1 MDATEAGATRSPG
14 TYSYNTIIIMTIYIL
29 ADPAYPARM
38 GTRIGRQKKPVKDDV
53 ERWAELA
60 DRVLIIA
67 REIQFR
73 GYQDPRAVP
82 LTATEGM
89 VMRYIQNHPITAPNQ
104 IAVAVGLQRSNLS
117 TLMRDLERKG
127 LIERTMS
134 EGDRR
139 GVTVRLTEAGRRNYL
154 VVRREWAAAVAKA
167 VENDARGLD
176 GALGLL
182 KDIAAGLIAMR
193 PEKPGRDM
201 SRAEA

>member
-1 MDATEAGATRSPG
+1 MRV
-14 TYSYNTIIIMTIYIL
+14 
-29 ADPAYPARM
+29 
-38 GTRIGRQKKPVKDDV
+38 GRPKKDDV
-53 ERWAELA
+53 DRWAELA

-89 VMRYIQNHPITAPNQ
+89 VMRYLQDHPIAAPNQ
-104 IAVAVGLQRSNLS
+104 IAAAVGLQRSNLS
-117 TLMRDLERKG
+117 TLMRGLEREG

-134 EGDRR
+134 ESDRR

-167 VENDARGLD
+167 MENDTRGLN

-182 KDIAAGLIAMR
+182 KDVAAGLIAMR

-201 SRAEA
+201 SSAEA

>member
-1 MDATEAGATRSPG
+1 
-14 TYSYNTIIIMTIYIL
+14 
-29 ADPAYPARM
+29 
-38 GTRIGRQKKPVKDDV
+38 VKDGF

-60 DRVLIIA
+60 DHVLIIA

-89 VMRYIQNHPITAPNQ
+89 VMRYLQDHPIAAPKQ
-104 IAVAVGLQRSNLS
+104 IAAAVGLQRSNLS

-139 GVTVRLTEAGRRNYL
+139 GVTVRLTEVGRRNYL

-167 VENDARGLD
+167 VEYDTRGLG

-182 KDIAAGLIAMR
+182 RDIAAGLIAMR
-193 PEKPGRDM
+193 PETPGRDM

>member
-1 MDATEAGATRSPG
+1 
-14 TYSYNTIIIMTIYIL
+14 
-29 ADPAYPARM
+29 M
-38 GTRIGRQKKPVKDDV
+38 GTRIGRRKKPVKDGF

-60 DRVLIIA
+60 DHVLIIA

-89 VMRYIQNHPITAPNQ
+89 VMRYIQDHPITAPKQ
-104 IAVAVGLQRSNLS
+104 IAAAVGLQRSNLS
-117 TLMRDLERKG
+117 TLMRDLETKG

-139 GVTVRLTEAGRRNYL
+139 GVTVRLTETGRRNYL

-167 VENDARGLD
+167 VESDTRGLD

-182 KDIAAGLIAMR
+182 RDIAAGLIAMR
-193 PEKPGRDM
+193 PETPGRDM

>member
-1 MDATEAGATRSPG
+1 
-14 TYSYNTIIIMTIYIL
+14 
-29 ADPAYPARM
+29 M

-89 VMRYIQNHPITAPNQ
+89 VMRYIQDHPITAPNQ

-139 GVTVRLTEAGRRNYL
+139 GVTVRLTKAGRRNYL
-154 VVRREWAAAVAKA
+154 VVRREWAVAVAKA
-167 VENDARGLD
+167 VENDTRGLD
-176 GALGLL
+176 SALGLL

-193 PEKPGRDM
+193 PKKPGRDM

>member
-1 MDATEAGATRSPG
+1 MG
-14 TYSYNTIIIMTIYIL
+14 
-29 ADPAYPARM
+29 ARM
-38 GTRIGRQKKPVKDDV
+38 RLGRPKKPVKDDA

-60 DRVLIIA
+60 DRVLVIA

-73 GYQDPRAVP
+73 GYKDPRAVP

-89 VMRYIQNHPITAPNQ
+89 VMRYIQDHPITAPNQ

-117 TLMRDLERKG
+117 TLMRGLEKRG

-134 EGDRR
+134 QRDRR
-139 GVTVRLTEAGRRNYL
+139 GITVRLTEAGRRNYMI
-154 VVRREWAAAVAKA
+154 VRREWAAAVAKA
-167 VENDARGLD
+167 VENDTRGLD

-193 PEKPGRDM
+193 PETPGRDM
-201 SRAEA
+201 SRVEA

>member
-1 MDATEAGATRSPG
+1 
-14 TYSYNTIIIMTIYIL
+14 
-29 ADPAYPARM
+29 M
-38 GTRIGRQKKPVKDDV
+38 GVGMRIGRPKKPAKDDV

-60 DRVLIIA
+60 ERVLIIA

-73 GYQDPRAVP
+73 GYQDPRAVA

-89 VMRYIQNHPITAPNQ
+89 VMRYMQDHTITAPNQ
-104 IAVAVGLQRSNLS
+104 IAAAVGLQRSNLS
-117 TLMRDLERKG
+117 TLMRALEREG

-154 VVRREWAAAVAKA
+154 VVQHEWAAAVAKA
-167 VENDARGLD
+167 IENDTRGLD

>member
-1 MDATEAGATRSPG
+1 
-14 TYSYNTIIIMTIYIL
+14 
-29 ADPAYPARM
+29 M
-38 GTRIGRQKKPVKDDV
+38 GTRIGRRKKPARDEA

-60 DRVLIIA
+60 DHVLIIA

-73 GYQDPRAVP
+73 GYKDPRAVP

-89 VMRYIQNHPITAPNQ
+89 VMWYLKDHPITAPNQ
-104 IAVAVGLQRSNLS
+104 IAATVGLQRSNLS
-117 TLMRDLERKG
+117 TLMRGLERQG

-139 GVTVRLTEAGRRNYL
+139 GVIVRLTEAGRRNYL

-167 VENDARGLD
+167 VENDTRGLD
-176 GALGLL
+176 GASGLL

>member
-1 MDATEAGATRSPG
+1 
-14 TYSYNTIIIMTIYIL
+14 
-29 ADPAYPARM
+29 M
-38 GTRIGRQKKPVKDDV
+38 GTRIGRRKKPVKDGF

-60 DRVLIIA
+60 DHVLIIA

-89 VMRYIQNHPITAPNQ
+89 VMRYIQDHPITAPKQ
-104 IAVAVGLQRSNLS
+104 IAAAVGLQRSNLS
-117 TLMRDLERKG
+117 TLMRDLETKG

-167 VENDARGLD
+167 VESDTRGLD

-182 KDIAAGLIAMR
+182 RDIAAGLIAMR
-193 PEKPGRDM
+193 PETPGRDM

>member
-1 MDATEAGATRSPG
+1 
-14 TYSYNTIIIMTIYIL
+14 
-29 ADPAYPARM
+29 M
-38 GTRIGRQKKPVKDDV
+38 GTRIGRRKKPVKDGV

-60 DRVLIIA
+60 DHVLIIA

>member
-1 MDATEAGATRSPG
+1 MGV
-14 TYSYNTIIIMTIYIL
+14 
-29 ADPAYPARM
+29 RM
-38 GTRIGRQKKPVKDDV
+38 RGRPKKPVKDDV

-73 GYQDPRAVP
+73 GYKDARAVP

-89 VMRYIQNHPITAPNQ
+89 VMRYMQDHPITAPNQ
-104 IAVAVGLQRSNLS
+104 VAAAVGLQRSNLS
-117 TLMRDLERKG
+117 TLMRGLEREG

-139 GVTVRLTEAGRRNYL
+139 GVTVHLTEAGRRNYL

-167 VENDARGLD
+167 IENDARGLD
-176 GALGLL
+176 EALGLL
-182 KDIAAGLIAMR
+182 KGIAAGLIAMR

>member
-1 MDATEAGATRSPG
+1 MGV
-14 TYSYNTIIIMTIYIL
+14 
-29 ADPAYPARM
+29 RM
-38 GTRIGRQKKPVKDDV
+38 SIGRPKKPVKDDV

-60 DRVLIIA
+60 DRVLTIA

-73 GYQDPRAVP
+73 GYKDARAVP

-89 VMRYIQNHPITAPNQ
+89 VMRYMQDHPITAPNQ
-104 IAVAVGLQRSNLS
+104 IAAAVGLQRSNLS
-117 TLMRDLERKG
+117 TLMRGLERKG

-167 VENDARGLD
+167 IEMTR
-176 GALGLL
+176 
-182 KDIAAGLIAMR
+182 AAWMG
-193 PEKPGRDM
+193 P
-201 SRAEA
+201 

>member
-1 MDATEAGATRSPG
+1 M
-14 TYSYNTIIIMTIYIL
+14 
-29 ADPAYPARM
+29 
-38 GTRIGRQKKPVKDDV
+38 KDDV

-73 GYQDPRAVP
+73 GYKDARAVP

-89 VMRYIQNHPITAPNQ
+89 VMRYMQDHPITSPNQ
-104 IAVAVGLQRSNLS
+104 LAAAVGLQRSNLS
-117 TLMRDLERKG
+117 TLMRGLERKG
-127 LIERTMS
+127 LIERTIS

-154 VVRREWAAAVAKA
+154 LVRREWAAAVAKA
-167 VENDARGLD
+167 AENDARPLD
-176 GALGLL
+176 EALGLL

-193 PEKPGRDM
+193 PEKAGRDM

>member
-1 MDATEAGATRSPG
+1 
-14 TYSYNTIIIMTIYIL
+14 
-29 ADPAYPARM
+29 M
-38 GTRIGRQKKPVKDDV
+38 GTRIGRRKKPVKDGV

-60 DRVLIIA
+60 DHVLIIA

-89 VMRYIQNHPITAPNQ
+89 VMRYIQDHPITAPKQ
-104 IAVAVGLQRSNLS
+104 IAAAVGLQRSNLS

-139 GVTVRLTEAGRRNYL
+139 GVTIRLTETGRRNYL
-154 VVRREWAAAVAKA
+154 VVQREWAAAVAKA
-167 VENDARGLD
+167 VENDTRGLD

-182 KDIAAGLIAMR
+182 KDIADGLIAMR

>member
-1 MDATEAGATRSPG
+1 MG
-14 TYSYNTIIIMTIYIL
+14 
-29 ADPAYPARM
+29 ARM
-38 GTRIGRQKKPVKDDV
+38 RNGRPKKPVKGDA

-60 DRVLIIA
+60 DCVLVIA

-73 GYQDPRAVP
+73 GYKDPRAVS

-89 VMRYIQNHPITAPNQ
+89 VMRYMQDHPIAAPKQ
-104 IAVAVGLQRSNLS
+104 IAAAVGLQRSNLS
-117 TLMRDLERKG
+117 TLMAGLERRG

-139 GVTVRLTEAGRRNYL
+139 GVTVRLTEAGRRNYMI
-154 VVRREWAAAVAKA
+154 VRREWAAAVANA
-167 VENDARGLD
+167 VENDTRGLK
-176 GALGLL
+176 GTLGLL

-193 PEKPGRDM
+193 PETPGRDM

>member
-1 MDATEAGATRSPG
+1 
-14 TYSYNTIIIMTIYIL
+14 
-29 ADPAYPARM
+29 M
-38 GTRIGRQKKPVKDDV
+38 GTRIGRRKKTVKDGF

-60 DRVLIIA
+60 DHVLIIA

-73 GYQDPRAVP
+73 GYRDPRAVP

-89 VMRYIQNHPITAPNQ
+89 VMRYIQDHPITAPKQ
-104 IAVAVGLQRSNLS
+104 IAAAVGLQRSNLS

-134 EGDRR
+134 EGDHR
-139 GVTVRLTEAGRRNYL
+139 GVTVRLAEAGRRNYL

-167 VENDARGLD
+167 VEDDTRGLD

-182 KDIAAGLIAMR
+182 RDIAAGLIAMR
-193 PEKPGRDM
+193 PQTPGRDM
-201 SRAEA
+201 SRAGA

>member
-1 MDATEAGATRSPG
+1 
-14 TYSYNTIIIMTIYIL
+14 
-29 ADPAYPARM
+29 
-38 GTRIGRQKKPVKDDV
+38 VKDGF

-60 DRVLIIA
+60 DHVLIIA

-89 VMRYIQNHPITAPNQ
+89 VMRYIQDHPITAPKQ
-104 IAVAVGLQRSNLS
+104 IAAAVGLQRSNLS

-167 VENDARGLD
+167 VESDTRGLD

-182 KDIAAGLIAMR
+182 RDIAAGLIAMR
-193 PEKPGRDM
+193 PKTPGRDM

>member
-1 MDATEAGATRSPG
+1 
-14 TYSYNTIIIMTIYIL
+14 
-29 ADPAYPARM
+29 M
-38 GTRIGRQKKPVKDDV
+38 GTRIGRRKNLVKDDV

-73 GYQDPRAVP
+73 GYKNLRAVP

-89 VMRYIQNHPITAPNQ
+89 VMRYIQDHPITAPNQ

-154 VVRREWAAAVAKA
+154 VVRREWAAAVAEA
-167 VENDARGLD
+167 VENDTRGLD

>member
-1 MDATEAGATRSPG
+1 
-14 TYSYNTIIIMTIYIL
+14 
-29 ADPAYPARM
+29 M
-38 GTRIGRQKKPVKDDV
+38 GTQIGRRKEPVKDDV
-53 ERWAELA
+53 ERWAKLA

-89 VMRYIQNHPITAPNQ
+89 VMRYIQDHPITAPNQ
-104 IAVAVGLQRSNLS
+104 IAAAVGLQRSNLS

-167 VENDARGLD
+167 VENDTRGLD
-176 GALGLL
+176 GAFGLL

>member
-1 MDATEAGATRSPG
+1 
-14 TYSYNTIIIMTIYIL
+14 
-29 ADPAYPARM
+29 M
-38 GTRIGRQKKPVKDDV
+38 GTRIGRRKKPAKDDV

-60 DRVLIIA
+60 DCVLIIA

-73 GYQDPRAVP
+73 GYKDPRAVP

-104 IAVAVGLQRSNLS
+104 IAAAIGLQRSNLS

-167 VENDARGLD
+167 VENDTRGLD
-176 GALGLL
+176 GASGLL

>member
-1 MDATEAGATRSPG
+1 
-14 TYSYNTIIIMTIYIL
+14 
-29 ADPAYPARM
+29 M
-38 GTRIGRQKKPVKDDV
+38 GTRIGRRKKPAKDDV

-60 DRVLIIA
+60 DCVLIIA

-73 GYQDPRAVP
+73 GYKDPRAVP

-104 IAVAVGLQRSNLS
+104 IAAAIGLQRSNLS

-154 VVRREWAAAVAKA
+154 VVRREWAAAVARA
-167 VENDARGLD
+167 VENDTRGLD
-176 GALGLL
+176 RALGLL

>member
-1 MDATEAGATRSPG
+1 
-14 TYSYNTIIIMTIYIL
+14 
-29 ADPAYPARM
+29 M
-38 GTRIGRQKKPVKDDV
+38 GTRIGRRKKPVKDGF

-60 DRVLIIA
+60 DHVLIIA

-89 VMRYIQNHPITAPNQ
+89 VMRYIQDHPITAPKQ
-104 IAVAVGLQRSNLS
+104 IAAAVGLQRSNLS

-154 VVRREWAAAVAKA
+154 VVRREWAAAVAQA
-167 VENDARGLD
+167 VENDTRGLD
-176 GALGLL
+176 GASGLL

-193 PEKPGRDM
+193 PETPGRDM

>member
-1 MDATEAGATRSPG
+1 
-14 TYSYNTIIIMTIYIL
+14 
-29 ADPAYPARM
+29 M
-38 GTRIGRQKKPVKDDV
+38 GTRIGRPKKPVKDDV

-89 VMRYIQNHPITAPNQ
+89 VMRYLQDHPIAAPKQ
-104 IAVAVGLQRSNLS
+104 IAAAVGLQRSNLS

-167 VENDARGLD
+167 VEKDTRGLD
-176 GALGLL
+176 GALALL

>member
-1 MDATEAGATRSPG
+1 M
-14 TYSYNTIIIMTIYIL
+14 
-29 ADPAYPARM
+29 
-38 GTRIGRQKKPVKDDV
+38 RIGRPKKPVKDDV

-73 GYQDPRAVP
+73 GYQDARAVP

-89 VMRYIQNHPITAPNQ
+89 VMRYMQDHPITAPNQ
-104 IAVAVGLQRSNLS
+104 IAAAVGLQRSNLS
-117 TLMRDLERKG
+117 TLMRDLEREG

-167 VENDARGLD
+167 VENDTRGLD
-176 GALGLL
+176 GTLGLL

>member
-1 MDATEAGATRSPG
+1 
-14 TYSYNTIIIMTIYIL
+14 
-29 ADPAYPARM
+29 M
-38 GTRIGRQKKPVKDDV
+38 GTRIGRPKKPVKDDV

-73 GYQDPRAVP
+73 GYKDPRVVP

-89 VMRYIQNHPITAPNQ
+89 VIRYIQDHPIIAPHQ
-104 IAVAVGLQRSNLS
+104 IAAAVGLQRSNLS
-117 TLMRDLERKG
+117 TLMRDLEKKG
-127 LIERTMS
+127 LIERTIS

-139 GVTVRLTEAGRRNYL
+139 GVTVRLTEAGRRNYR

-167 VENDARGLD
+167 VENDTRGLD
-176 GALGLL
+176 GTLGLL

-193 PEKPGRDM
+193 PQKPGRDM

>member
-1 MDATEAGATRSPG
+1 MGV
-14 TYSYNTIIIMTIYIL
+14 
-29 ADPAYPARM
+29 RM
-38 GTRIGRQKKPVKDDV
+38 RIGRPKKPPKDDV

-73 GYQDPRAVP
+73 GYKDARAVP

-89 VMRYIQNHPITAPNQ
+89 VMRYMQDHPITAPNQ
-104 IAVAVGLQRSNLS
+104 VAAAVGLQRSNLS
-117 TLMRDLERKG
+117 TLMRGLEREG

-167 VENDARGLD
+167 IENDARGLD
-176 GALGLL
+176 EALGLL

>member
-1 MDATEAGATRSPG
+1 MG
-14 TYSYNTIIIMTIYIL
+14 
-29 ADPAYPARM
+29 ARM
-38 GTRIGRQKKPVKDDV
+38 GIGRPKKPVKDDV

-60 DRVLIIA
+60 DRALVIA

-73 GYQDPRAVP
+73 GYRDARAVS

-89 VMRYIQNHPITAPNQ
+89 VMRYMQDHPIAAPKQ
-104 IAVAVGLQRSNLS
+104 IAAAVGLQRSNLS
-117 TLMRDLERKG
+117 TLMAGLEREG

-139 GVTVRLTEAGRRNYL
+139 GVTVRLTEAGRRNYV

-167 VENDARGLD
+167 VENDTRGLD

-193 PEKPGRDM
+193 PETPGRDM
-201 SRAEA
+201 SRVEA

>member
-1 MDATEAGATRSPG
+1 MGVGMRTGRS
-14 TYSYNTIIIMTIYIL
+14 
-29 ADPAYPARM
+29 
-38 GTRIGRQKKPVKDDV
+38 KKSVNDDV

-73 GYQDPRAVP
+73 GYKDPRAVP

-89 VMRYIQNHPITAPNQ
+89 VMRYMQDHPITAPNQ
-104 IAVAVGLQRSNLS
+104 IAAAIGLQRSNLS
-117 TLMRDLERKG
+117 TLLRGLERQG
-127 LIERTMS
+127 LIERKMS

-139 GVTVRLTEAGRRNYL
+139 GVTVSLTEAGRRNYL
-154 VVRREWAAAVAKA
+154 LVRREWAAAVAKA
-167 VENDARGLD
+167 LENDTRGLD

-182 KDIAAGLIAMR
+182 KDIAAGLIVMR

-201 SRAEA
+201 SRVEA